1 MSKWNWNRKWRAI
14 WMIKR
19 CIVIFMIGA
28 YGTKN
33 IINLLYSLT
42 SHNIYVGAA
51 VALISDILRLP
62 PVRYAMFFAPIAY
75 ICVCVFDQIDTVIE
89 VIQDII
95 HSNRTK

>member
-1 MSKWNWNRKWRAI
+1 MSKWYWYPI

-19 CIVIFMIGA
+19 CIVMFMIGA

-42 SHNIYVGAA
+42 SHNVYVGAA

-62 PVRYAMFFAPIAY
+62 PVRYAMFFALSN
-75 ICVCVFDQIDTVIE
+75 QLKGLIE
-89 VIQDII
+89 MIR
-95 HSNRTK
+95 SFCFY

>member
-62 PVRYAMFFAPIAY
+62 PVRYAMFFAPIVY
-75 ICVCVFDQIDTVIE
+75 ICVCVFDQIDTVIK
-89 VIQDII
+89 VIQDMKY
-95 HSNRTK
+95 SNRTK